1 MTGAVTERLI
11 REAET
16 EDPQHYSRRVGQL
29 ALAYLLV
36 FAGSLAGIA
45 LIVWRGELFVTLAQ
59 RSNVETLTL
68 AFFVVFF
75 GYLVAITARGAWGA
89 LRIAW
94 YALQRLLGAAP
105 LDVERRKAAALG
117 PPGPI
122 VPAVALNVMVE
133 LDGTPCRPFDVP
145 VADDA
150 GPMGRLVFDGAEL
163 RHKEVRGDGS
173 NSLLAYA
180 VQQIGQLLERRGVDV
195 DLNIVTWRQLADEEH
210 DRYVGLAHFANR
222 LEAHLGADALWPKV
236 RLTAE
241 DLRELERRM
250 TAVCPALRAEAFLPH
265 WEYEAEHQVPLIP
278 EPLGLISL
286 HRSERRVD
294 PVASMGCATA
304 VVLLTLAVLAVFILF
319 PPWVPGK

>member
-1 MTGAVTERLI
+1 MAGAVAERLI

-16 EDPQHYSRRVGQL
+16 EDPQHFARRVGRL

-36 FAGSLAGIA
+36 FGGSLAGIA
-45 LIVWRGELFVTLAQ
+45 LILWRGELLITLAQ
-59 RSNVETLTL
+59 RTNVETLTL

-75 GYLVAITARGAWGA
+75 GYLATITVRGAWGA

-94 YALQRLLGAAP
+94 YALQRRFGAAP

-117 PPGPI
+117 GPGAV

-133 LDGTPCRPFDVP
+133 LDGTPCGPFEVP
-145 VADDA
+145 VADEA
-150 GPMGRLVFDGAEL
+150 GPMGRLVFDGAEV

-173 NSLLAYA
+173 NSLLAFA
-180 VQQIGQLLERRGVDV
+180 VQQVGQLLQQRGVDV

-236 RLTAE
+236 RLTEE
-241 DLRELERRM
+241 DRRELEHRL
-250 TAVCPALRAEAFLPH
+250 TAVCPALRDEAFLPH

-278 EPLGLISL
+278 EPLGLVSL
-286 HRSERRVD
+286 RRTERRVD
-294 PVASMGCATA
+294 PVTSMGCATA
-304 VVLLTLAVLAVFILF
+304 VVLLALAVLAVIILF
-319 PPWVPGK
+319 PPWVPGR

>member
-1 MTGAVTERLI
+1 MTGGVAERLI

-16 EDPQHYSRRVGQL
+16 EDPQHYARRVGQL
-29 ALAYLLV
+29 AVSYLLV
-36 FAGSLAGIA
+36 FAGSVVGIV
-45 LIVWRGELFVTLAQ
+45 LIVWRGELLVTLAQ

-68 AFFVVFF
+68 AFFVLFF
-75 GYLVAITARGAWGA
+75 GYLATITARGAWGG

-94 YALQRLLGAAP
+94 YSLQRRLGVSP

-117 PPGPI
+117 PPGKV

-133 LDGTPCRPFDVP
+133 LDDMPCRELQVS
-145 VADDA
+145 VADEA
-150 GPMGRLVFDGAEL
+150 GPMGRLVFDGAEV
-163 RHKEVRGDGS
+163 RHEEVRGDGS
-173 NSLLAYA
+173 NSLLAFA
-180 VQQIGQLLERRGVDV
+180 VQQIGQILQGRGVDA

-210 DRYVGLAHFANR
+210 DRYMGLTRFANR

-236 RLTAE
+236 RLNEE
-241 DLRELERRM
+241 DLRELERRL
-250 TAVCPALRAEAFLPH
+250 TAICPALRAEAFLPH

-294 PVASMGCATA
+294 PVTSMGCATT
-304 VVLLTLAVLAVFILF
+304 VVLLALAVLAVFIFF
-319 PPWVPGK
+319 PPWVPGR